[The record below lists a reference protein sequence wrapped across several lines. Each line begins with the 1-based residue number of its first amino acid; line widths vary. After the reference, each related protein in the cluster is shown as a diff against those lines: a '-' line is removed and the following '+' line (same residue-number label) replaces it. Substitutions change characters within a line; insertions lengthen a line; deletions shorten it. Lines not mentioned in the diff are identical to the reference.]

1 MTRTTTDER
10 RPAELPVRTELRDRV
25 LWVHLSRPAALNAI
39 DDGMV
44 AGLDEALDRAAAP
57 DVRAVVVRGSGRA
70 FCVGV
75 DLKQVAGDDLDMGVL
90 TAMVRRIGGLVERLA
105 ALPKPTV
112 AGVNGVTAAGGLEIV
127 LACDLVVAARSA
139 RLADA
144 HSNYG
149 LLPGAGATP
158 RLVQAAGPRLAKRL
172 MFSGEFVSALDLVPS
187 GVVNEVVDD
196 DELDQRLDEIGRTL
210 SARSPRVLAAMKR
223 LVDATPGRTLSESL
237 AAEFAELEAHTR
249 TPDLVEGLRAFR
261 EGRAPSFADDVEP
274 IVEGRA

>member
-1 MTRTTTDER
+1 MTEPTTDER
-10 RPAELPVRTELRDRV
+10 RAADAPVRTELRDRV

-44 AGLDEALDRAAAP
+44 AGLDAALDRAAAP
-57 DVRAVVVRGSGRA
+57 DVRVVVVRGSGRA

-75 DLKQVAGDDLDMGVL
+75 DLKQVAGDDLDMDVL
-90 TAMVRRIGGLVERLA
+90 TAMVRRIGGVVERLA

-112 AGVNGVTAAGGLEIV
+112 AGVNGVTAAGGLELV

-149 LLPGAGATP
+149 LLPGAGGTP
-158 RLVQAAGPRLAKRL
+158 RLARAAGPRLAKRL

-187 GVVNEVVDD
+187 GVVSEVVDD
-196 DELDQRLDEIGRTL
+196 DQLDQRLEEIGSTL
-210 SARSPRVLAAMKR
+210 AARSPRVLAAMKR
-223 LVDATPGRTLSESL
+223 LVDATPDQTLGESL
-237 AAEFAELEAHTR
+237 AAEFAALEAHTR

-261 EGRAPSFADDVEP
+261 EGRAPTFADDVEQ
-274 IVEGRA
+274 ILEERL